1 MNMTTSMPTSI
12 PVPLPS
18 VVGQTSITVPQPLP
32 LATGNRLGS
41 GRSAFNNVS
50 QPNPYNPQLNP
61 VNLLRSQPNPLASQ
75 SHDNIRRVDLQ
86 EIMDQ
91 LKKNSDDT
99 RLMRENLQKQSLNPN
114 EVQRIAKDLNQ
125 LNTQQT
131 QMLTNVK
138 EYHSSLTS
146 QVNSQ
151 FQMLGALAT
160 NKNRGITTE
169 IAKLNTT
176 ADITKE
182 LVMAHAISSLSVG
195 KGNTRGRQQAEQQLF
210 DVINKHATTLSG
222 ISKYGTI
229 RPETPPLASMP
240 DRDAQEQIIDRARPE
255 TPPLASMPDRDAGTQ
270 SIDRARQLVVF
281 SPQPPLQ
288 LFSRTTSPIQSVPS
302 IQFSN
307 RPDRMRIAAE
317 GMISPR
323 LQGEEYSEGAI
334 TVNNDDIPTDGE
346 DDDEELINQVRELQL
361 EAGAP

>member
-1 MNMTTSMPTSI
+1 MKQM
-12 PVPLPS
+12 
-18 VVGQTSITVPQPLP
+18 
-32 LATGNRLGS
+32 
-41 GRSAFNNVS
+41 
-50 QPNPYNPQLNP
+50 
-61 VNLLRSQPNPLASQ
+61 
-75 SHDNIRRVDLQ
+75 
-86 EIMDQ
+86 
-91 LKKNSDDT
+91 KKNSDDT
-99 RLMRENLQKQSLNPN
+99 RLMRDNLQKQSLNPN
-114 EVQRIAKDLNQ
+114 EVQRIANDLNQ

-131 QMLTNVK
+131 QMLSNVK
-138 EYHSSLTS
+138 DYHSSLTS

-160 NKNRGITTE
+160 NNNRGITTE

-195 KGNTRGRQQAEQQLF
+195 KGNTRDRQQSEQQLF
-210 DVINKHATTLSG
+210 EVINKHSTTLSG

-240 DRDAQEQIIDRARPE
+240 DRDAQ
-255 TPPLASMPDRDAGTQ
+255 TQ

-281 SPQPPLQ
+281 SPSRPPLQ
-288 LFSRTTSPIQSVPS
+288 LFSRTTSPIPSVAA

-323 LQGEEYSEGAI
+323 LQGEEYSDGAI